1 MKDLA
6 WKLFEQTG
14 NVAYYELYKEL
25 SDDGRNH
32 KSGGVKSNRLQ
43 RKR

>member
-14 NVAYYELYKEL
+14 NVAYYRLYKEL
-25 SDDGRNH
+25 SDNGHDD
-32 KSGGVKSNRLQ
+32 KSGGIEGDRLQ
-43 RKR
+43 GK